1 MGLTCSVVVL
11 LGGSR
16 VLGSCVVGWVS
27 RARQL
32 CCRVSLMCSVVVLS
46 SGSHVLGSCVVG

>member
-11 LGGSR
+11 LGGSH

-27 RARQL
+27 RALVVVLLGGSRVCGLL
-32 CCRVSLMCSVVVLS
+32 CCRV
-46 SGSHVLGSCVVG
+46 GRAR